1 MEWAF
6 CQEYPI
12 EIDINIMYKIS
23 DRNAFVLYLVVLV
36 ALCAI
41 LYFPHLARIPF
52 FDKGEPREAI
62 VVQEIFFHGD
72 WLFPL
77 KWGEEV
83 PSKPPLFHW
92 FAALTS
98 HAWGRIDEATVRFPS
113 ALFATLGVLILYFF
127 GRRLFDPKVG
137 LYSAVILATSV
148 VYQSQAI
155 VARVDM
161 TLAFFLT
168 ATLVVFYLLYRG
180 FLTGPFWTYG
190 FYLLLGVSVLA
201 KGPVG
206 LILPGM
212 IIGCFLAV
220 KKRWDFLSRLCFHK
234 GVVLTLVLAIS
245 WYAIALWKGGE
256 DFFNRQIIH
265 ENLARF
271 FVSGEG
277 GTGHQKPIYYYFS
290 YLILEGLPWSFFL
303 PFVLVDCFKK
313 KVFSQ
318 DQNLFLMLWA
328 GVIFFF
334 LSLSAGKRA
343 VYLLPLYAPLS
354 LLIGSWLGQ
363 TANGKI
369 YSVGLKT
376 VGWLFLIVGI
386 ILFLPVG
393 IFFAGKDFSW
403 LLSYIGV
410 MLRPEDQAQFSI
422 VQDALRR
429 AGWVFPF
436 FLFLSAFLWLFTSRY
451 LFVGNARTA
460 TALLT
465 ILSVI
470 TSLVVQGMLISS
482 IAEARSYKS
491 FMAEVNRRVPRDE
504 DLNIYG
510 EGWDY
515 TSAVFY
521 RGERVS
527 IVKGNSHF
535 LQEKLGESDS
545 YCVMSEREWE
555 KIVASGTLTFSPVL
569 RSRGTGPEG
578 QDLIVLVR
586 GMKSGKGK

>member
-1 MEWAF
+1 MF
-6 CQEYPI
+6 N
-12 EIDINIMYKIS
+12 INSKY
-23 DRNAFVLYLVVLV
+23 ALFLHLATLV

-41 LYFPHLARIPF
+41 LYFSHLARIPF
-52 FDKGEPREAI
+52 FDKGEPREAV

-92 FAALTS
+92 FAALAS
-98 HAWGRIDEATVRFPS
+98 LAWGQIDEATVRFPS

-127 GRRLFDPKVG
+127 GRRLFDPEVG
-137 LYSAVILATSV
+137 LYSAFILATSV

-161 TLAFFLT
+161 TLTFFLT
-168 ATLVVFYLLYRG
+168 AAFVVFYLLYRG
-180 FLTGPFWTYG
+180 FLTGALWTYG
-190 FYLLLGVSVLA
+190 FYLLVGVSVLA

-206 LILPGM
+206 LVLPGM
-212 IIGCFLAV
+212 VIGCFLILR
-220 KKRWDFLSRLCFHK
+220 KRWDFLWRLFFHR
-234 GVVLTLVLAIS
+234 GVALALIIGIS
-245 WYAIALWKGGE
+245 WYAIALLRGGE

-271 FVSGEG
+271 FASGEG
-277 GTGHQKPIYYYFS
+277 GTGHQKPFYYYFP
-290 YLILEGLPWSFFL
+290 YLIPEGLPWSLFL
-303 PFVLVDCFKK
+303 PFVIVDWFKK
-313 KVFSQ
+313 KTFAE
-318 DQNLFLMLWA
+318 DQNLFLMLWV

-334 LSLSAGKRA
+334 FSISAGKRA
-343 VYLLPLYAPLS
+343 VYLLPLYPPLS
-354 LLIGSWLGQ
+354 LLIGSWLGRS
-363 TANGKI
+363 AGEKI
-369 YSVGLKT
+369 HGIGLKT

-386 ILFLPVG
+386 ILLLPVG

-410 MLRPEDQAQFSI
+410 MLRPEDQAQFAI

-436 FLFLSAFLWLFTSRY
+436 FLFLSAFLWLCTSRY
-451 LFVGNARTA
+451 LFVANVLAA
-460 TALLT
+460 MALLA
-465 ILSVI
+465 ILSVL

-482 IAEARSYKS
+482 IAETRSYKS
-491 FMAEVNRRVPRDE
+491 FMVEVNRRVPRDE

-527 IVKGNSHF
+527 IVKGDFRS
-535 LQEKLGESDS
+535 LQDKLRRSGS
-545 YCVMSEREWE
+545 YYIMGEREWK
-555 KIVASGTLTFSPVL
+555 KIAASGSLALSPEL
-569 RSRGTGPEG
+569 RSRGAGPEG
-578 QDLIVLVR
+578 RDPIVFIR
-586 GMKSGKGK
+586 GLKIEKGE